1 MVRLP
6 TVAAD
11 VERAA
16 PVPAAIAA
24 PETGGAP
31 PPSRPRVLIAD
42 DNVDAAASLA
52 ELLEELGAETRVTHD
67 GAQAIAAAEAFR
79 PAVAFLDVGM
89 PELDGHEVGR
99 RLRAQP
105 WGRDVMLV
113 ALTGW
118 GQPDDRRKSREAGF
132 DEHLVKPAA
141 VEAVQ
146 KLLAAVDANAR
157 ARFRDGPATV

>member
-1 MVRLP
+1 MV
-6 TVAAD
+6 
-11 VERAA
+11 
-16 PVPAAIAA
+16 
-24 PETGGAP
+24 
-31 PPSRPRVLIAD
+31 
-42 DNVDAAASLA
+42 
-52 ELLEELGAETRVTHD
+52 
-67 GAQAIAAAEAFR
+67 
-79 PAVAFLDVGM
+79 
-89 PELDGHEVGR
+89 
-99 RLRAQP
+99 
-105 WGRDVMLV
+105 LV